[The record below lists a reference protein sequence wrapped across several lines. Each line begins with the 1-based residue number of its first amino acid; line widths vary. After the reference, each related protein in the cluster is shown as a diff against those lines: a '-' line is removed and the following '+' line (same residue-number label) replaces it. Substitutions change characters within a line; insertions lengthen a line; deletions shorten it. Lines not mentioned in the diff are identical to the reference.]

1 MPKSM
6 TGYAATDFT
15 VDGDRFTIEVKSLN
29 HRYLDMKVRSP
40 ERFYWAEERIREE
53 VKKRLARGN
62 VALFI
67 KQTSSAVHSLKI
79 NTPYVEAAKKAAAEL
94 KELGVEGT
102 LDLSYLLSQRETFRE
117 VESEKDVEADW
128 AELKTGLREALSSVV
143 EWREKEGAKL
153 KSDLDEKLSQIRVYV
168 DSVAERVPE
177 LSTEYREKL
186 TTRIKELIEKEV
198 DEGRLLTEAAIVA
211 ERSAIDEEIVR
222 LKSHLERFED
232 LLSEKEPIGRKLDF
246 LCQEILREVNTIGSK
261 VSDLGVTETV
271 VDMKAEL
278 EKVREQVQNIE

>member
-6 TGYAATDFT
+6 TGYASTDFT
-15 VDGDRFTIEVKSLN
+15 VGGDRFTIEVKSLN

-53 VKKRLARGN
+53 VKARLARGN

-67 KQTSSAVHSLKI
+67 KQTSSAAHSLKI
-79 NTPYVEAAKKAAAEL
+79 NTSYVEASMEAANQL
-94 KELGVEGT
+94 KDLGVKGE
-102 LDLSYLLSQRETFRE
+102 LDVSYLLSQREIFQE
-117 VESEKDVEADW
+117 VDTPRDVEADW
-128 AELKTGLREALSSVV
+128 AELKKGLDQALSSVV

-153 KSDLDEKLSQIRVYV
+153 ESDLIEKLDTISAFVN
-168 DSVAERVPE
+168 SVAERVPE
-177 LSTEYREKL
+177 LGAEYREKL

-198 DEGRLLTEAAIVA
+198 DESRLLTEAAVVA
-211 ERSAIDEEIVR
+211 ERSSIDEEIVR
-222 LKSHLERFED
+222 LKSHLERFTD
-232 LLSEKEPIGRKLDF
+232 LLSEKEPVGRKLDF

-261 VSDLGVTETV
+261 VSDVGVTETV

>member
-53 VKKRLARGN
+53 VKGRLSRGN
-62 VALFI
+62 VGLFI

-79 NTPYVEAAKKAAAEL
+79 NIPYVESAKKAADEL
-94 KELGVEGT
+94 KALGVEGG
-102 LDLSYLLSQRETFRE
+102 LDLSYLLSQRETFLE
-117 VESEKDVEADW
+117 VESEADVEADW
-128 AELKTGLREALSSVV
+128 AELKTGLQEALSSVV

-153 KSDLDEKLSQIRVYV
+153 KIDLTEKLSQIREYV

-177 LSTEYREKL
+177 LSIEYREKL

-232 LLSEKEPIGRKLDF
+232 LLLEKEPVGRKLDF

-261 VSDLGVTETV
+261 VSDVGVTETV